1 MKRTALLFPA
11 LLMIGS
17 ALFARGETQGAARG
31 AQGNAPANQV
41 VIWTYDSFT
50 SEWGPGPSARAD
62 FKEKT
67 GIDIIWVN
75 HGDAGEVLARLLL
88 EGKNAGADLILGP
101 AQNMAEKALSSG
113 LLEAY
118 KPGGAEAVFPEL
130 VIDPS
135 YRLIPFDYSY
145 FAICYD
151 SDKIPS
157 PPGSL
162 EDLTRAEYRGKL
174 ILMDP
179 RTSSPGLGFFS
190 WTQAVY
196 GENWPDYWRR
206 LQPSILTI
214 AEGWSSGYG
223 LFTEGE
229 APLVSS
235 YTTSPAYHI
244 EYEETERFKA
254 AIFTEGH
261 PIQIETAGL
270 LRAAKNK
277 ENAKKFLD
285 YMLGGSFQKLIPLT
299 NWMYPVIPVD
309 LPESFAKSPKSGK
322 PLFPAPPR
330 ETDLNRWA
338 ALFQK

>member
-1 MKRTALLFPA
+1 MKRTASLFLA
-11 LLMIGS
+11 MLTIGS
-17 ALFARGETQGAARG
+17 VLFAGGRG
-31 AQGNAPANQV
+31 AQESVRAGQV

-50 SEWGPGPSARAD
+50 SEWGPGPSVSAD

-67 GIDIIWVN
+67 GIEIVWVN
-75 HGDAGEVLARLLL
+75 HGDAGELLARLLL
-88 EGKNAGADLILGP
+88 EGKNAGADIILGLD
-101 AQNMAEKALSSG
+101 QNMAERALSSG

-118 KPGGAEAVFPEL
+118 RPGGAEALFPEL

-145 FAICYD
+145 FAVCYD
-151 SDKIPS
+151 SDKIPV

-162 EDLTRAEYRGKL
+162 EDLTKAEYRGKL

-190 WTQAVY
+190 WIQAVY
-196 GENWPDYWRR
+196 GEAWPDYWSR

-214 AEGWSSGYG
+214 ADGWSSGYG

-254 AIFTEGH
+254 AVFAEGH
-261 PIQIETAGL
+261 PIQIEVAGL
-270 LRAAKNK
+270 LAAAGNK
-277 ENAKKFLD
+277 ENGKQFLD
-285 YMLGGSFQKLIPLT
+285 YMLSDGFQKLIPLT
-299 NWMYPVIPVD
+299 NWMYPVTPVD
-309 LPESFAKSPKSGK
+309 LPESFTRSPKSDK
-322 PLFPAPPR
+322 PLFPSPPR
-330 ETDLNRWA
+330 EADLNRWA